1 MFLSDWHFRCFLFL
15 FVVVVVVNNCLLL
28 PSMLFLLLL
37 MLLLL
42 LLLFWGDEG
51 TVGFQ
56 KKALVPAEVP
66 TATGC
71 YLLIIQCVGQ

>member
-1 MFLSDWHFRCFLFL
+1 M
-15 FVVVVVVNNCLLL
+15 CLYQTGIFAVFFFCL
-28 PSMLFLLLL
+28 LFLLLL

-42 LLLFWGDEG
+42 LLLFWGDGG